1 MQDVIEEF
9 TERAANVSSFLA
21 LLQQLE
27 CPGVVVSDSS
37 TNAIIPVFGEDSF
50 KVMKASAFLLI
61 YNMVESSI
69 RSAFQ
74 HVYERIEGEARWFGT
89 VAPKFRELWIR
100 QRFREM
106 NLDSASPRNFRELAA
121 DLTNAVLEQNTVRLT
136 AEKLPVAGS
145 LNAKRIRDVCE
156 LHGVSVV
163 VDPQAHGGLQL
174 ETVRQLRN
182 DLAHG
187 HVGFAACGRDHGV
200 SDLIRINDEAILF
213 IKGILENIREF
224 VDQAEYAV

>member
-1 MQDVIEEF
+1 MQDVIDEF
-9 TERAANVSSFLA
+9 NERAANVSAFLT

-27 CPGVVVSDSS
+27 QPGVVVSDSA
-37 TNAIIPVFGEDSF
+37 TNATIPVFGQDSF

-61 YNMVESSI
+61 YNMIESSI

-74 HVYERIEGEARWFGT
+74 HVYERIESDARWFGT
-89 VAPKFRELWIR
+89 VAPKFRELWIK

-121 DLTNAVLEQNTVRLT
+121 ELTAAVLEQTTMQLSTER
-136 AEKLPVAGS
+136 LPVAGS
-145 LNAKRIRDVCE
+145 LNANRIREVCE
-156 LHGVSVV
+156 MHGVR
-163 VDPQAHGGLQL
+163 VDPQARGGLQL
-174 ETVRQLRN
+174 ETVRQRRN

-187 HVGFAACGRDHGV
+187 HVGFAACGQDYGV
-200 SDLIRINDEAILF
+200 SDLICINNEAILF

-224 VDQAEYAV
+224 VDQSKYGI

>member
-1 MQDVIEEF
+1 MQNVIDEF
-9 TERAANVSSFLA
+9 NERAANVSSFLV

-27 CPGVVVSDSS
+27 QPGVVVTDSN
-37 TNAIIPVFGEDSF
+37 TKTTIPVFGEDSF

-74 HVYERIEGEARWFGT
+74 HVYERIENDTLWFGSI
-89 VAPKFRELWIR
+89 APKFRDLWIR

-106 NLDSASPRNFRELAA
+106 DLDSASPRNFRDLAA
-121 DLTNAVLEQNTVRLT
+121 ELTNAVLDHNTVRLT

-156 LHGVSVV
+156 LHGVSSQ
-163 VDPQAHGGLQL
+163 VDPQAHGGIQL

-187 HVGFAACGRDHGV
+187 HVGFAACGQDHGV
-200 SDLIRINDEAILF
+200 ADLIRINDEAILF
-213 IKGILENIREF
+213 IKGILENICEF
-224 VDQAEYAV
+224 VDQAKYAV

>member
-1 MQDVIEEF
+1 MQDVIDDF
-9 TERAANVSSFLA
+9 NERVGNVSNFLA

-27 CPGVVVSDSS
+27 QPGVVVTDSS
-37 TNAIIPVFGEDSF
+37 TNTTIPVFGEESF

-74 HVYERIEGEARWFGT
+74 HVYERIENDARWFGT
-89 VAPKFRELWIR
+89 VAPKFRELWIK

-121 DLTNAVLEQNTVRLT
+121 DLTNAVLDQSTVHLT

-187 HVGFAACGRDHGV
+187 HVGFAACGQDHGV
-200 SDLIRINDEAILF
+200 SDLIRINEEAILF

-224 VDQAEYAV
+224 VDQAKYAV

>member
-1 MQDVIEEF
+1 MQEVIDEF
-9 TERAANVSSFLA
+9 NERAANVSSFLV
-21 LLQQLE
+21 LLRQLE
-27 CPGVVVSDSS
+27 QPGVVVTDFNSN
-37 TNAIIPVFGEDSF
+37 TAIPVFGEDSF

-69 RSAFQ
+69 RSAFK
-74 HVYERIEGEARWFGT
+74 HVYEQIEKDSRWFGT
-89 VAPKFRELWIR
+89 VTPKFRELWIS

-136 AEKLPVAGS
+136 AKKLPVAGN
-145 LNAKRIRDVCE
+145 LNARRIRDVCE
-156 LHGVSVV
+156 MHGVSFD
-163 VDPQAHGGLQL
+163 VDPQAHGGVQL

-187 HVGFAACGRDHGV
+187 HIGFAACGQDHGV
-200 SDLIRINDEAILF
+200 SDLIRINEEAILF
-213 IKGILENIREF
+213 IQGILENIREF
-224 VDQAEYAV
+224 VDQAKYAV